1 MNEEEKY
8 ICFGNALLE
17 ETHIFYQFSE
27 GFIRIS
33 DKNLELIIHKS
44 ERKCGRNSLWESG
57 SHSSGRDQEV
67 DGVSV
72 SSKSGKLNGDNF
84 QISSY
89 RLTKCKIIEDFVT
102 EIKKR
107 DESFTKYLVCLTE
120 EINNKHIV
128 RWGFIEKDKA
138 DIANTEWE
146 FNYNKKEGSSNGL
159 LSLDGKFK
167 IVFSMSK
174 QLWLSFTLSDF
185 DIICTYEY
193 ELKNTNAGE

>member
-1 MNEEEKY
+1 MNEQEKY
-8 ICFGNALLE
+8 ICFGDALLE
-17 ETHIFYQFSE
+17 ETHAFYQFSE
-27 GFIRIS
+27 GFMRIS

-57 SHSSGRDQEV
+57 SHSPGRDQEV
-67 DGVSV
+67 NGVPV
-72 SSKSGKLNGDNF
+72 SSKSSKLNGNNF

-138 DIANTEWE
+138 NIANSEWE
-146 FNYNKKEGSSNGL
+146 FTYNKEGSSNGL
-159 LSLDGKFK
+159 RSLDGKFK
-167 IVFSMSK
+167 IVFSMSN

>member
-1 MNEEEKY
+1 MNEQEKH
-8 ICFGNALLE
+8 ICFSNTLLE
-17 ETHIFYQFSE
+17 ETNTFYQWSE
-27 GFIRIS
+27 GEIRIT
-33 DKNLELIIHKS
+33 DKVLELITHKS

-57 SHSSGRDQEV
+57 SHSPGRDQEV
-67 DGVSV
+67 NGVSV
-72 SSKSGKLNGDNF
+72 SSKSAKLSKNNF

-89 RLTKCKIIEDFVT
+89 RLTQCETIEDFVN

-138 DIANTEWE
+138 NISNAEWE
-146 FNYNKKEGSSNGL
+146 YTYKKDGTLTGL
-159 LSLDGKFK
+159 QSLDGKFK

>member
-1 MNEEEKY
+1 MNEQEKH
-8 ICFGNALLE
+8 ICFSNALLE
-17 ETHIFYQFSE
+17 ETNTFYQWSE
-27 GFIRIS
+27 GKIRIT
-33 DKNLELIIHKS
+33 DKVLELIIDKS

-57 SHSSGRDQEV
+57 SHSPGRDQEV

-72 SSKSGKLNGDNF
+72 SSKSSKLNGDSF

-89 RLTKCKIIEDFVT
+89 RLTKCKIIEDFVS

-138 DIANTEWE
+138 NIANTEWE
-146 FNYNKKEGSSNGL
+146 FTYNKEGNSNGL
-159 LSLDGKFK
+159 QSLDGKFK
-167 IVFSMSK
+167 IVFSMSS
-174 QLWLSFTLSDF
+174 QLWISFTLSDF